1 LRDVSPKSGRAAAHE
16 TRATALILL
25 LALMLGGGAA
35 AQSWPEPEWTKAD
48 PASSGWPAEKLAK
61 AERQAADLRLTAV
74 MIVQHGKVIAAW
86 GDTTAKL
93 KIHSMRKSLLSA
105 LYGIGVSEGSID
117 LSRTLEDLAIYDSA
131 PALTD
136 TEKTA
141 TIRDL
146 LMARSGV
153 YHAAVYEDPDMKAKR
168 PARGS
173 YPPGAFWYYNNWD
186 FNALGT
192 IYEQLTKARVFNSFE
207 QRIARVVGMEDYKPS
222 DGRYMREPE
231 SIHPAYAFSMSARDL
246 ARFGLLFLNGGRWK
260 DKQIIPASW
269 VKEST
274 AAHTASAD
282 LRGGYGYLW
291 WRASESEGRG
301 LLMGADSYFAL
312 GYGGQMLA
320 VVPSR
325 DLIIVKLVDHIA
337 YPVDARRAATAELLR
352 SIMSAA
358 AGPD

>member
-1 LRDVSPKSGRAAAHE
+1 MRRAS
-16 TRATALILL
+16 TALILFL
-25 LALMLGGGAA
+25 LLMLGGGAA
-35 AQSWPEPEWTKAD
+35 AQSWPEGGWTRAE
-48 PASSGWPAEKLAK
+48 PASFGWSQEKLAK
-61 AERQAADLRLTAV
+61 AERQAADLKLTAV
-74 MIVQHGKVIAAW
+74 MIVQHGNVIATW

-93 KIHSMRKSLLSA
+93 NIHSMRKSLLSA
-105 LYGIGVSEGSID
+105 LYGISVGEGNVD
-117 LSRTLEDLAIYDSA
+117 LSRTLKDLAIYDSA

-153 YHAAVYEDPDMKAKR
+153 YHAAAYETPDMKAKR

-173 YPPGAFWYYNNWD
+173 HPPGAFWYYNNWD

-192 IYEQLTKARVFNSFE
+192 IYEQLTKEHIFESFDL
-207 QRIARVVGMEDYKPS
+207 RIARAVGMEDYKPS

-231 SIHPAYAFSMSARDL
+231 SVHPAYAFSMSARDL

-260 DKQIIPASW
+260 DKQVIPAAW

-274 AAHTASAD
+274 AARTAPAD
-282 LRGGYGYLW
+282 LGLGYGYLW
-291 WRASESEGRG
+291 WRASGSEGRG
-301 LLMGADSYFAL
+301 LLMGGDSYFAL

-325 DLIIVKLVDHIA
+325 DLIIVNLVDHIA
-337 YPVDARRAATAELLR
+337 YPVDVRRAATAELLR
-352 SIMSAA
+352 GIMSAA
-358 AGPD
+358 AGAD